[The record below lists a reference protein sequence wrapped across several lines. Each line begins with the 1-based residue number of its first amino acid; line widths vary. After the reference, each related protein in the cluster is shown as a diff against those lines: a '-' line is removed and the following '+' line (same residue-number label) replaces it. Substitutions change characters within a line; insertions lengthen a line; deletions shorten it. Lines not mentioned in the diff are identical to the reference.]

1 MMNAE
6 RINLIMLAH
15 EILNMQAQLD
25 QQEMELEE
33 LREYRR
39 KYFELMNDDIKKGE
53 EMVGKTLAALVNRAS
68 DAVAEEETS

>member
-6 RINLIMLAH
+6 RINLLMLAH

>member
-53 EMVGKTLAALVNRAS
+53 EMVGKTLATLVNRAS